1 VNASDSAAEHR
12 TKAEA
17 CRRLAELSEDLERK
31 AMWIERSVYWDE
43 LAAKAATQERQKP
56 SR

>member
-1 VNASDSAAEHR
+1 VSGPDSAAEHR

-17 CRRLAELSEDLERK
+17 CRRLAELSEDLERN
-31 AMWIERSVYWDE
+31 AMWIERSVYWNE
-43 LAAKAATQERQKP
+43 LAAKAATKERQKP